1 MPLVDEKILKC
12 FPDLFWGACKKEN
25 LSSIQFSALPPEN
38 LEALQI
44 AKINLELWS
53 KKSHKTKTFN
63 TELHTLQN
71 IARRRKCIALE
82 LNHTYRQISYSPGGP
97 PYVVVLASRKLSGT
111 YQKQIEY
118 FTSKSLQRNC
128 QNNLLL
134 RGRENLRERL
144 RNLDQIP
151 PYQRNQGQAQHQ

>member
-1 MPLVDEKILKC
+1 MPLVDEIFLKS
-12 FPDLFWGACKKEN
+12 FPDLFWAACKKEN
-25 LSSIQFSALPPEN
+25 LSSIRENALPPEN

-44 AKINLELWS
+44 TKINLELWR
-53 KKSHKTKTFN
+53 KKSHKTKTFDIK
-63 TELHTLQN
+63 LHTLQN

-97 PYVVVLASRKLSGT
+97 SYFIVLASQKLSGT

-118 FTSKSLQRNC
+118 FTSNALQRNC

-134 RGRENLRERL
+134 RGRENPRERL
-144 RNLDQIP
+144 RNLHQIP

>member
-1 MPLVDEKILKC
+1 MPLVDEKFLKS
-12 FPDLFWGACKKEN
+12 FPDLFWAACKKEN
-25 LSSIQFSALPPEN
+25 LSSIRENALPPEN

-44 AKINLELWS
+44 TKINLELWR
-53 KKSHKTKTFN
+53 KKSHKTKTFDIK
-63 TELHTLQN
+63 LHTLQN

-97 PYVVVLASRKLSGT
+97 SYFVVLASQKLSGT

-118 FTSKSLQRNC
+118 FTSNALQRNC

-134 RGRENLRERL
+134 RGRENPRERL
-144 RNLDQIP
+144 RNLHQIP
-151 PYQRNQGQAQHQ
+151 PYQRNQRQAQHQ